1 MRITPLDVRKQEFK
15 RVVRGLDADEVYAFL
30 ATVADEYETVL
41 TDNKQLREKVIDLDE
56 KVSEYRNMERTLRDT
71 LLTAERVMT
80 EARQNAKK
88 EADLILRDA
97 RLKADEQTANI
108 SGQVDSLKAE
118 LRELR
123 GQRDSFLARMKGLSE
138 AQLGLVDSYRRDFQ
152 RDDEAIDINYGSSR
166 RVKGPIAPPTPIA
179 QPQPVLPDVLPDM
192 ISQAETKP
200 LAPLTA
206 DLDGEHDDF
215 APPMRP
221 ASTHTSEFSPADEW
235 RSYQIGPRGAESED
249 EPLSDAARRERP
261 REGSAQAG
269 RQPEGP
275 ALASAVAE
283 DDEASAVVEEAL
295 SGAVEPVPAAS
306 GGGWSLQRF
315 TDGLK
320 QDSGAE

>member
-56 KVSEYRNMERTLRDT
+56 KVGEYRNMERTLRDT

-80 EARQNAKK
+80 ETRQNAKK

-97 RLKADEQTANI
+97 RLKADEQTNNI
-108 SGQVDSLKAE
+108 AGQVDSLRAE

-138 AQLGLVDSYRRDFQ
+138 AQLGLVESYRRDFQ
-152 RDDEAIDINYGSSR
+152 RDDEQIDINYGR
-166 RVKGPIAPPTPIA
+166 GAQTGGPIAPPTPIA
-179 QPQPVLPDVLPDM
+179 QPEPVLPDALPEVV
-192 ISQAETKP
+192 SGAETKP

-206 DLDGEHDDF
+206 DLDTDDPIESMP
-215 APPMRP
+215 AGVDPPSR
-221 ASTHTSEFSPADEW
+221 EFSPSDEW
-235 RSYQIGPRGAESED
+235 RSYQIQQSSAQDEAPQPNFETHAQQEPPSSGQAEDAALASVGASED
-249 EPLSDAARRERP
+249 E
-261 REGSAQAG
+261 
-269 RQPEGP
+269 
-275 ALASAVAE
+275 ASM
-283 DDEASAVVEEAL
+283 VVEEAL
-295 SGAVEPVPAAS
+295 SGATETIPPEND
-306 GGGWSLQRF
+306 GRWSLKRF